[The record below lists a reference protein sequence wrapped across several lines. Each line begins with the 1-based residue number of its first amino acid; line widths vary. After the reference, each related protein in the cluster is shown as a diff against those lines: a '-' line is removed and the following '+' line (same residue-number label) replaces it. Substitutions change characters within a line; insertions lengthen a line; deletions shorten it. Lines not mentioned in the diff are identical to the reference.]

1 MTNYRYDYDNW
12 EIDRHVIE
20 GEQTH
25 QEKLEAIESKKLEEG
40 KPPRHYDTSC
50 IKIQPLEYII
60 ANNLDFLEG
69 NIVKYVTRYP
79 NKGGVDDLI
88 KARNYIDR
96 LIERE
101 RA

>member
-20 GEQTH
+20 GKEKQTNPDH
-25 QEKLEAIESKKLEEG
+25 YSGLAIE
-40 KPPRHYDTSC
+40 
-50 IKIQPLEYII
+50 PLDYII
-60 ANNLDFLEG
+60 ANKMDFLEG
-69 NIVKYVTRYP
+69 NIIKYVTRYP

-88 KARNYIDR
+88 KARNYIDK

>member
-1 MTNYRYDYDNW
+1 MTNYDMDAMKRQDKENEDKCKNPDHYSDFK
-12 EIDRHVIE
+12 IE
-20 GEQTH
+20 
-25 QEKLEAIESKKLEEG
+25 
-40 KPPRHYDTSC
+40 
-50 IKIQPLEYII
+50 PLEYII

-88 KARNYIDR
+88 KARNYIDK

>member
-1 MTNYRYDYDNW
+1 MTNYRYDYDKW
-12 EIDRHVIE
+12 ENAHQVTAETVRKILSGEEKHTTPKHYSGLRIE
-20 GEQTH
+20 
-25 QEKLEAIESKKLEEG
+25 
-40 KPPRHYDTSC
+40 
-50 IKIQPLEYII
+50 PLEYII

-88 KARNYIDR
+88 KAREYIDK

>member
-20 GEQTH
+20 GKEKQTNPDH
-25 QEKLEAIESKKLEEG
+25 YSELAIE
-40 KPPRHYDTSC
+40 
-50 IKIQPLEYII
+50 PLDYII
-60 ANNLDFLEG
+60 ANKMDFLEG
-69 NIVKYVTRYP
+69 NIIKYVTRYP
-79 NKGGVDDLI
+79 NKGGVEDLI
-88 KARNYIDR
+88 KAREYIDK

>member
-20 GEQTH
+20 GEQKQTNPDH
-25 QEKLEAIESKKLEEG
+25 YSELAIE
-40 KPPRHYDTSC
+40 
-50 IKIQPLEYII
+50 PLDYII
-60 ANNLDFLEG
+60 ANKMDFLEG
-69 NIVKYVTRYP
+69 NIIKYVTRYP
-79 NKGGVDDLI
+79 NKGGVEDLI
-88 KARNYIDR
+88 KAREYIDK